1 MPGTAKLSTAAYG
14 GTYALSCAS
23 ASARSAGGWYRTAT
37 SAGGFAAARPA
48 GAAGAAGAAAGSR
61 HTPRLPA
68 PSRQTAAT
76 FPARVP
82 APRAL
87 TATRPRLAATRHRWN
102 PQVPH

>member
-1 MPGTAKLSTAAYG
+1 MPGTAKLSTAAYD

-23 ASARSAGGWYRTAT
+23 ASACSAGGWYRTAT
-37 SAGGFAAARPA
+37 SAGGFAAAMP
-48 GAAGAAGAAAGSR
+48 AAGSR
-61 HTPRLPA
+61 RTPRLTA